1 MKTNTI
7 KYFLFLLSLILLIA
21 CSTKK
26 DKLINRQFQA
36 LNTKY
41 NVLYHGNVALEK
53 GVTELKLR
61 YNDNFW
67 EILPIER
74 MQVDKDVIL
83 PGKTKNQNF
92 ERAEEKATKAI
103 QKRSMNI
110 KGKEKNPQIDEAHIL
125 LGKARYYDQRFLPAL
140 EAFNYVLYKYP
151 ESDKIYEAKIWH
163 ERINMR
169 LENDALAIKNLKRL
183 LKVIDFKDQV
193 FADANATLSQ
203 AFLNLNHKDSAV
215 IHLKSATA
223 FTKSDEEKARYRFI
237 LGQLYDELGYKDSA
251 FVAFQSVI
259 DMNRR
264 ASRPYVI
271 YAHAKQASQ
280 FDYEKGDSLLFMKK
294 FQTLLN
300 DRENRPY
307 LDILNHQV
315 AVFYD
320 KKKYPDQAKNY
331 YNASL
336 KAKTGD
342 QVVAGLNYRSLAK
355 IAFDKTEYLK
365 AGKYYD
371 STLVTLKEGT
381 RDYIAIKKK
390 RENLSD
396 VIKYEAIAK
405 VNDSILAVTS
415 LTEEKRNQF
424 YSNYIIKLKEKDAAK
439 EALEKRRLE
448 NEERRNNVDDNTINT
463 MNDNSAM
470 LTKATSMSPPSMS
483 SPSMSPPAFGPRPTG
498 ADANVFYF
506 YNTPNVALGKIE
518 FKKKWGNRPLKNNWR
533 VSSDKS
539 IGNQGD
545 TDVVNTDQ
553 DNNNGTENEKN
564 ENLQYRISYY
574 TDQLPKTQKALD
586 SIVKDRNYAYYQLGT
601 IYKEKFQEYQLA
613 SNKFEQLL
621 QYNPEERLVLP
632 SLYNLYKIYQITA
645 PAKAEAIKNKII
657 TEYPDSRYAQIIGN
671 GSNAGMIKKDTPEQA
686 YEKLYKRFE
695 KGDLN
700 QLTEKITQA
709 IELYNG
715 EEILPKL
722 ELLKANTV
730 GKVKG
735 LVEYKAALNY
745 VALNYPNSE
754 EGKEAEQIIATT
766 IPVYESMQLYKETPQ
781 NWKVLYKVQ
790 STDTI
795 NIKSICEK
803 VKKFIAEM
811 SYNKVKYSVDTY
823 SEKESFVVIHG
834 INSFENAKGVI
845 AFLKGNKN
853 YKLATEGTIISSE
866 DYKVIQIKK
875 NFDEYLKTF
884 KNDGIQPKPTAVATP
899 KESAGRPLQ
908 PISKSKN
915 NF

>member
-7 KYFLFLLSLILLIA
+7 KYFLFLFSLVLLIA

-53 GVTELKLR
+53 GITELKVQ
-61 YNDNFW
+61 YKDNFW

-74 MQVDKDVIL
+74 MQVEKDVIL

-169 LENDALAIKNLKRL
+169 LENDVLAIKNLKRL

-203 AFLNLNHKDSAV
+203 AFLNLNQKDSAV
-215 IHLKSATA
+215 VYLKSATA

-259 DMNRR
+259 DMNRK

-280 FDYEKGDSLLFMKK
+280 FDFEKGDSLVFIKK
-294 FQTLLN
+294 FKSLLQ

-320 KKKYPDQAKNY
+320 KKKYPDQAKYY

-342 QVVAGLNYRSLAK
+342 QVVTGLNYRSLAK

-365 AGKYYD
+365 AGQYYD
-371 STLVTLKEGT
+371 STLVTLREGT
-381 RDYIAIKKK
+381 KDYIAIKKK

-424 YSNYIIKLKEKDAAK
+424 YSDYIAKLKEKDAAR
-439 EALEKRRLE
+439 EALEKRRSE
-448 NEERRNNVDDNTINT
+448 NEERRNNVADNVINN
-463 MNDNSAM
+463 MNDSNGM
-470 LTKATSMSPPSMS
+470 LAKSTSMAPPSM
-483 SPSMSPPAFGPRPTG
+483 PPPAFGPRPTG

-518 FKKKWGNRPLKNNWR
+518 FKKKWGNRTLRNNWR
-533 VSSDKS
+533 ISSERS
-539 IGNQGD
+539 GGNQD
-545 TDVVNTDQ
+545 NTDVVNTVR
-553 DNNNGTENEKN
+553 DNNSDTENEKK
-564 ENLQYRISYY
+564 ENPEYSVSYY
-574 TDQLPKTQKALD
+574 INQLPKTQKALD

-613 SNKFEQLL
+613 SNKLEQLL
-621 QYNPEERLVLP
+621 QYNPEERLILP
-632 SLYNLYKIYQITA
+632 SLYNLYKIYEITD
-645 PAKAEAIKNKII
+645 PAKAEVTKNKII
-657 TEYPDSRYAQIIGN
+657 SQYPDSRYAQIISN
-671 GSNAGMIKKDTPEQA
+671 GSNVGMIRKDTPEQA

-695 KGDLN
+695 KGDLHK
-700 QLTEKITQA
+700 LTEKITQS

-715 EEILPKL
+715 EEIVPKL
-722 ELLKANTV
+722 ELLKANTI

-735 LVEYKAALNY
+735 LTEYKAALNY

-754 EGKEAEQIIATT
+754 EGKEAEKTIATT

-781 NWKVLYKVQ
+781 HWKVLYKVQ

-795 NIKSICEK
+795 NIKNICEK
-803 VKKFIAEM
+803 IKKFIAEM

-823 SEKESFVVIHG
+823 SETESFIVIHG

-866 DYKVIQIKK
+866 DYKVVQIKK

-884 KNDGIQPKPTAVATP
+884 KNEAIQPKTAAIATP
-899 KESAGRPLQ
+899 KEGAGSPPA
-908 PISKSKN
+908 PIDPTPKLKKE
-915 NF
+915 